1 MLKHGIFLLFLI
13 LPNVLFAYDCSRFKF
28 DVDVNV
34 NLENKKDIPVK
45 SSDEDM
51 VGMLGYTSPQTSYST
66 PFSSV
71 PIQVPG
77 GYCVSL
83 RSFDVNITQTFDIT
97 IDRNLKKDSCAYNL
111 VLKHEQDHVNV
122 HKDVFKSYIDNIKK
136 TVYDAVNKV
145 EPVFVK
151 DLSDIDNIDFYN
163 KIQNMDSIK
172 KLKEDIKN
180 KLEQENKN
188 IDERGDTF
196 YIWQCEDFY
205 KEMKNKNIVID

>member
-13 LPNVLFAYDCSRFKF
+13 LPNVLFAYDCSKFKF

-34 NLENKKDIPVK
+34 NLENKEDINIK
-45 SSDEDM
+45 KSDEDLI
-51 VGMLGYTSPQTSYST
+51 GILGYTSPQISYNT
-66 PFSSV
+66 PYQSV
-71 PIQVPG
+71 PIRVHG

-83 RSFDVNITQTFDIT
+83 RSFDVNIIQNFNIT
-97 IDRNLKKDSCAYNL
+97 IDRNLKEDSCAYNL

-122 HKDVFKSYIDNIKK
+122 HKDILKSNIDNIKK
-136 TVYDAVNKV
+136 TVYDTVNKI
-145 EPVFVK
+145 EPVFIQ
-151 DLSDIDNIDFYN
+151 DLSEIDNIDFYK
-163 KIQNMDSIK
+163 KIQETNSIK

-180 KLEQENKN
+180 NLEQENNK
-188 IDERGDTF
+188 IDERGDNF